1 MRETRISLPELGL
14 IGLTRAALGIGI
26 GMLLSERIGGQA
38 RRGAGWAL
46 VVAGALST
54 IPLVVDVLRKS
65 QSPEAAG
72 ANTNGRTGVR
82 ERPGAG
88 MSPGLNPHP
97 GA

>member
-1 MRETRISLPELGL
+1 MRETRVSIPELGL
-14 IGLTRAALGIGI
+14 IAMTRAALGIGI

-65 QSPEAAG
+65 QSSETAG
-72 ANTNGRTGVR
+72 VNTNGRPGVR

-88 MSPGLNPHP
+88 MSPGMNPHP

>member
-14 IGLTRAALGIGI
+14 FAMTRAALGIGI
-26 GMLLSERIGGQA
+26 GLLLSERLGGQA

-54 IPLVVDVLRKS
+54 IPLMVDVLRKA
-65 QSPEAAG
+65 QSSEG
-72 ANTNGRTGVR
+72 AVANVNGRIGVR
-82 ERPGAG
+82 ERPGTGVSASL
-88 MSPGLNPHP
+88 SPQP

>member
-1 MRETRISLPELGL
+1 MRETRISIPELGL

-65 QSPEAAG
+65 SEAVG
-72 ANTNGRTGVR
+72 TSTNGRPGVR
-82 ERPGAG
+82 ERPGTG
-88 MSPGLNPHP
+88 MSPSLHPQP

>member
-1 MRETRISLPELGL
+1 M
-14 IGLTRAALGIGI
+14 TRAALGIGI

-54 IPLVVDVLRKS
+54 IPLVVDVLRKA

-72 ANTNGRTGVR
+72 VNTNGRPGVR
-82 ERPGAG
+82 ERPGAS
-88 MSPGLNPHP
+88 MSPGMNPHP